1 MGFEVEHLIAKRA
14 FRHSQKGFLRWI
26 VLIAQIAVGLS
37 LAVMILTVSTV
48 QGFQKEIANK
58 VFGFWGHISIA
69 HAAQDRSLFS
79 ISIKKDSNLLHQ
91 IRSIN
96 QLYVRNDGQFNWF
109 SDTKEQGALQT
120 AGGVEA
126 AYPVALLPG
135 IITSGENFDGIILKG
150 LDREYPVAFLENYLK
165 KGKLPDWY
173 GESPTRDI
181 LLSEQTA
188 NRLVLDVGDKMI
200 VYFVVDGNQL
210 RRSFNVSGIYKTGLE
225 EYDRKFA
232 LVDLR
237 VIGQLL
243 AWEDNE
249 VGGYEVLLKNIQ
261 DIDLITEYIYF
272 DLLPDN
278 LYAESIRRKY
288 PNIFEWLDLQTI
300 NRDLIIALMAIVAVI
315 NMITALL
322 ILILERSSMIAILKS
337 LGGTDWQIRRV
348 FLFIASYIV
357 GIGLLIGN
365 VLGLGLAITQSVT
378 GIFKLDETNY
388 YLSEVPIHFDVFGIV
403 ILNVLTF
410 VITVLFLLIPS
421 FLVAKINPVKLLHFK

>member
-1 MGFEVEHLIAKRA
+1 M
-14 FRHSQKGFLRWI
+14 
-26 VLIAQIAVGLS
+26 
-37 LAVMILTVSTV
+37 
-48 QGFQKEIANK
+48 
-58 VFGFWGHISIA
+58 
-69 HAAQDRSLFS
+69 
-79 ISIKKDSNLLHQ
+79 
-91 IRSIN
+91 
-96 QLYVRNDGQFNWF
+96 
-109 SDTKEQGALQT
+109 
-120 AGGVEA
+120 
-126 AYPVALLPG
+126 
-135 IITSGENFDGIILKG
+135 
-150 LDREYPVAFLENYLK
+150 K

-300 NRDLIIALMAIVAVI
+300 NRDLIIALIAIVAVI